1 MPPMNSLSFAV
12 SDSFSSGV
20 VAFPNVA
27 DDVANR
33 MSSAL
38 TSNANRTR
46 LSNIASS
53 AAPAPVYECVSSI
66 ATHLRLF
73 CKGLISVASA

>member
-1 MPPMNSLSFAV
+1 MGQDEAAREAWDELEKS
-12 SDSFSSGV
+12 V
-20 VAFPNVA
+20 VANVA